1 MDDSIKRYTKQY
13 PIGPATNIDIDVTAN
28 SVSLKWTD
36 PVDPILDKIYF
47 SKWEFTRIIR
57 KKDEPPKDTWDGEI
71 ITEIYNRNEYKDK
84 YFVDDSVEPNTTY
97 YYAIIPCSDLGKHS
111 WDKLD
116 IMKIKTIDVD
126 PVLQNNT
133 WDAIYTTITNG
144 CIDKKWLPGDT
155 KNITLG
161 GTIDKVVPLTIGSII
176 KNPLNKFESVGSFD
190 RYLVSFYSKELIED
204 NVVNIQNCLPEDLL
218 EVMSGDMR
226 CVLNQYKDALD
237 ADIYTDD
244 NSRIKTLNGKAVP
257 YNAGD
262 TYVSETGKITEHVGI
277 ITSVQGLCIIL
288 K

>member
-1 MDDSIKRYTKQY
+1 MI
-13 PIGPATNIDIDVTAN
+13 
-28 SVSLKWTD
+28 
-36 PVDPILDKIYF
+36 
-47 SKWEFTRIIR
+47 
-57 KKDEPPKDTWDGEI
+57 
-71 ITEIYNRNEYKDK
+71 
-84 YFVDDSVEPNTTY
+84 
-97 YYAIIPCSDLGKHS
+97 H
-111 WDKLD
+111 
-116 IMKIKTIDVD
+116 
-126 PVLQNNT
+126 
-133 WDAIYTTITNG
+133 
-144 CIDKKWLPGDT
+144 
-155 KNITLG
+155 
-161 GTIDKVVPLTIGSII
+161 TIGSII